1 MNFGT
6 LGPGIKMWYGGDL
19 LYWIFFLRARVILTI
34 KRAILLSRIT
44 TTAICARTPAFFRP
58 RILGFERI
66 QKSSLADE
74 LVLSEAERRV
84 LSF

>member
-6 LGPGIKMWYGGDL
+6 FGPGIKMVGGGDL
-19 LYWIFFLRARVILTI
+19 LFWLFFLKTNVTLTMKRVILLRRTTI
-34 KRAILLSRIT
+34 M
-44 TTAICARTPAFFRP
+44 AICERMPALFRP
-58 RILGFERI
+58 RILGFVRI